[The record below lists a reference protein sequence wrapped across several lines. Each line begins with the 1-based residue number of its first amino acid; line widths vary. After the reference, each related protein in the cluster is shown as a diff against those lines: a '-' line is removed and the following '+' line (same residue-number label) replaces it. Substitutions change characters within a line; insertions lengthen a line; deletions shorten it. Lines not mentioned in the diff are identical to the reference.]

1 MTITLDRP
9 LQSDVGEMLRDRHR
23 EAVEQHAAQIREIE
37 ANRRSDQDVGDVV
50 DLGSRAAE
58 TNERDIVADALL
70 QQVLRLEMALARYEQ
85 GGFGVCASCEGEIP
99 AGRLEIMPWAT
110 HCVPCGQSADRRR

>member
-9 LQSDVGEMLRDRHR
+9 LSTDIGEMLHDRHR

-37 ANRRSDQDVGDVV
+37 ASRRSVQDVGDVV

-58 TNERDIVADALL
+58 TSETDMVAEALH
-70 QQVLRLEMALARYEQ
+70 QQVLRLEAAIARHEA
-85 GGFGVCASCEGEIP
+85 GGFGVCASCDGEIP